1 MHDRATYDENIK
13 SISSTIS
20 ILTLAY
26 VAFLLPLTTFETC
39 SPAGGTFQD
48 QTTRKIIASWWVF
61 QMYIQRQNTIMSFSG
76 IGGFMELT
84 S

>member
-39 SPAGGTFQD
+39 SPAGGNFQD
-48 QTTRKIIASWWVF
+48 QTTRKIIASW
-61 QMYIQRQNTIMSFSG
+61 
-76 IGGFMELT
+76 
-84 S
+84 

>member
-1 MHDRATYDENIK
+1 MRDRATYDENIK

-39 SPAGGTFQD
+39 SPAGGNFQD
-48 QTTRKIIASWWVF
+48 QTTRKIIASW
-61 QMYIQRQNTIMSFSG
+61 
-76 IGGFMELT
+76 
-84 S
+84 